1 MDYDT
6 LKKQYSLLFEQSS
19 SEELLII
26 LKMLLEKSHEEDK
39 RLIQD
44 LIDELLEKVQTN

>member
-19 SEELLII
+19 SEELLTI

-44 LIDELLEKVQTN
+44 LLDELFEKVQTN